1 MEPRV
6 DQTELFFGLVYR
18 WFEFEKNQFLSSIW
32 SKKLSFRA
40 ERTVASCPKLI
51 RRPFETVVTIARSP
65 S

>member
-1 MEPRV
+1 MEPCV
-6 DQTELFFGLVYR
+6 DQTEIFGLGIGD
-18 WFEFEKNQFLSSIW
+18 EFDQFLSSIW